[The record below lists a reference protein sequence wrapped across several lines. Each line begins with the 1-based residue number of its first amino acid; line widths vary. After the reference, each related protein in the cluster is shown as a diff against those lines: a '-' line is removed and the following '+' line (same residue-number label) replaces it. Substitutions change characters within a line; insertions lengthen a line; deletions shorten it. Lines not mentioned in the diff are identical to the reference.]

1 MAEIHL
7 RRKHTIGIRK
17 AKVAAQKVADDLAQ
31 EFGME
36 SAWDGDVLRFSRHG
50 VDGALTVAKDE
61 VVLNA
66 KLGLVLSAFK
76 TRIERHINDNFDRY
90 FA

>member
-7 RRKHTIGIRK
+7 RRKHTIGVRK
-17 AKVAAQKVADDLAQ
+17 AKVAVQKVADDLAQ

-36 SAWDGDVLRFSRHG
+36 SEWDGDVLRFSRHG
-50 VDGALTVAKDE
+50 VEGALSVAKDE

-66 KLGLVLSAFK
+66 KLGFVLSAFK
-76 TRIERHINDNFDRY
+76 SKIEHHINDNFDRY

>member
-1 MAEIHL
+1 MSEIHI
-7 RRKHTIGIRK
+7 RRPHTIGVKK

-31 EFGME
+31 EFGVE
-36 SAWDGDVLRFSRHG
+36 STWDGDVLRFAHKG
-50 VDGALTVAKDE
+50 VEGALSVTKDE

-66 KLGLVLSAFK
+66 KLGFLLSAFK
-76 TRIERHINDNFDRY
+76 SRIEAHVNDNFDRY

>member
-7 RRKHTIGIRK
+7 KRKHSIGVKK

-31 EFGME
+31 EFGVDSE
-36 SAWDGDVLRFSRHG
+36 WDGDVLRFSHHG
-50 VDGALTVAKDE
+50 VDGELAVTKDE

-66 KLGLVLSAFK
+66 KLGFLLSAIRSK
-76 TRIERHINDNFDRY
+76 IERHINDNFDRY

>member
-1 MAEIHL
+1 MSEIHI
-7 RRKHTIGIRK
+7 RRPHTIGVKK

-31 EFGME
+31 EFGVE
-36 SAWDGDVLRFSRHG
+36 SNWDGDVLRFAHKG
-50 VDGALTVAKDE
+50 VEGELSVTKDE

-66 KLGLVLSAFK
+66 KLGFLLSAFK
-76 TRIERHINDNFDRY
+76 SRIEAHVNDNFDRY